1 MKKGHFLL
9 FYHQF
14 FYLIDEAREAVVEAL
29 DLLLLVG
36 SAHGQVGVDLQVQ
49 GGQQAL
55 VDRQGRQRGPQTLM
69 VAVGAG
75 VQGAAAQ
82 GDAAE
87 APRPRAETAHPPGA
101 AAAPDRAAG
110 ADPLGSAQ
118 THGAVVMRRRK
129 RRGKQIKMRKVQS

>member
-1 MKKGHFLL
+1 MILL
-9 FYHQF
+9 S

-55 VDRQGRQRGPQTLM
+55 VDRQGRQRGRQTLM

-87 APRPRAETAHPPGA
+87 APRTRTETAHPPGA

-110 ADPLGSAQ
+110 ADPLGSTQ
-118 THGAVVMRRRK
+118 THGAEGDGGGVDEEEK
-129 RRGKQIKMRKVQS
+129 RRGKWMKMKKLQS